1 MCCCIHSMD
10 QEIVQVFLLQM
21 SLLGLHHRNS
31 KKKKNHFPAGINNSC
46 SGEYLQECDE
56 RICCFAGETLR
67 LCAAPIVRRERE
79 KERCGNVNCS
89 SSFRKKKEEK
99 RNGAWISQ
107 KTSISREE
115 DTNLITDHLKIF
127 PLKLMKKN
135 HGLQEG
141 SADISIQIQVDQEQK
156 TFSFL
161 ATSIRMMKRD
171 SLRSTRWLQ
180 GLGHVAWDQSPDS
193 AGGQTHKA
201 DWLRQAHANWSPV
214 FTSFHII

>member
-1 MCCCIHSMD
+1 MNSKAQH
-10 QEIVQVFLLQM
+10 
-21 SLLGLHHRNS
+21 LLGMCVDVLLHPLDGSRNCAS
-31 KKKKNHFPAGINNSC
+31 LSSADVITWTESQELQARRKRITFRRHQQFMQRGVLTGMWWTYLLFRWRNPTTSC
-46 SGEYLQECDE
+46 SSYREE
-56 RICCFAGETLR
+56 
-67 LCAAPIVRRERE
+67 RERE
-79 KERCGNVNCS
+79 REREREMWECILFFIFQKKER
-89 SSFRKKKEEK
+89 RK

-161 ATSIRMMKRD
+161 ATSIRMTKR
-171 SLRSTRWLQ
+171 
-180 GLGHVAWDQSPDS
+180 
-193 AGGQTHKA
+193 
-201 DWLRQAHANWSPV
+201 
-214 FTSFHII
+214 